1 MRITRK
7 ITRKLTSI
15 IALSVMVAALLA
27 VVAVTQSSTANAQ
40 VVGRAISNLQLNHN
54 DSGDLLISWD
64 APESAPRDYRV
75 MWAKS
80 SENYKT
86 WTDTTGNAFP
96 TSASHTV
103 SGLDRGHEYKVK
115 VRARYSNGS
124 GPWSAEVQHTI
135 PEPTPTPT
143 PTPEPSDA
151 PNWVSSTMPD
161 HVSMFDWSDVD
172 NATGYEIQ
180 MAFGSAPEWKDIA
193 NPNRED
199 GYRAYMNGSSAIIE
213 TLSAGEHTVRVR
225 GTLAGDETTDWYVFT
240 IRAE

>member
-1 MRITRK
+1 MRIKRN
-7 ITRKLTSI
+7 IARKLTSI

-27 VVAVTQSSTANAQ
+27 VVAVTQSGTANAQ
-40 VVGRAISNLQLNHN
+40 VAGRTISNLQLSHN
-54 DSGDLLISWD
+54 DDGDLLISWD
-64 APESAPRDYRV
+64 APELAPRDYRV

-96 TSASHTV
+96 TNASHTV

-124 GPWSAEVQHTI
+124 GPWSTEVQHTI
-135 PEPTPTPT
+135 PEEQTAP

-151 PNWVSSTMPD
+151 PHWVSSDMPD
-161 HVSMFDWSDVD
+161 HVAMFGWSDVE

-180 MAFGSAPEWKDIA
+180 MHIGTQPDDWEDIA
-193 NPNRED
+193 DPSGSH
-199 GYRAYMNGSSAIIE
+199 GYRAYMHGSSAIIGSLDNHE
-213 TLSAGEHTVRVR
+213 RTVRVR
-225 GTLAGDETTDWYVFT
+225 GVFEDDTTTDWYAFT
-240 IRAE
+240 IRPE

>member
-7 ITRKLTSI
+7 ITSI

-27 VVAVTQSSTANAQ
+27 VVAVTQSGTANAQ
-40 VVGRAISNLQLNHN
+40 VVGRAISNLQLSHN
-54 DSGDLLISWD
+54 DDDDLLISWD
-64 APESAPRDYRV
+64 APELAPKDYRV

-103 SGLDRGHEYKVK
+103 SELDRGHEYKVK

-124 GPWSAEVQHTI
+124 GPWSTEVQHTI

-143 PTPEPSDA
+143 PTPEPSNA
-151 PNWVSSTMPD
+151 PHWVSSTMPD
-161 HVSMFDWSDVD
+161 HVTMFDWSDVE

-180 MAFGSAPEWKDIA
+180 MHLGSQPEDWVDIA
-193 NPNRED
+193 DPSREA
-199 GYRAYMNGSSAIIE
+199 GYNAYVLGSSAIIA
-213 TLSAGEHTVRVR
+213 TAGPGEHTVRVR
-225 GTLAGDETTDWYVFT
+225 ATLAGGETTDWYVFT
-240 IRAE
+240 IRPE

>member
-40 VVGRAISNLQLNHN
+40 AASKTISNLQLNHN
-54 DSGDLLISWD
+54 DDGDLLINWD

-135 PEPTPTPT
+135 PEPTSTST

-151 PNWVSSTMPD
+151 PHWVSSTMPD
-161 HVSMFDWSDVD
+161 HVTMFDWSDVEG
-172 NATGYEIQ
+172 ATGYDIQ
-180 MAFGSAPEWKDIA
+180 MASGSGPEWVDIA
-193 NPNRED
+193 KPSPTH
-199 GYRAYMNGSSAIIE
+199 GFRAYMNGSSAIIS
-213 TLSAGEHTVRVR
+213 TPGTGDYHVRVR
-225 GTLAGDETTDWYVFT
+225 ATLEEGEATDWYVFT
-240 IRAE
+240 IRPE

>member
-15 IALSVMVAALLA
+15 IALSVMVTALLA
-27 VVAVTQSSTANAQ
+27 VVAVTQSGTANAQ
-40 VVGRAISNLQLNHN
+40 VVGRAISNLQLSHN
-54 DSGDLLISWD
+54 DGGDLLISWD
-64 APESAPRDYRV
+64 APELAPRDYRV

-86 WTDTTGNAFP
+86 WTDETGNAFP

-103 SGLDRGHEYKVK
+103 SGLDRGHAYKVK

-124 GPWSAEVQHTI
+124 GPWSTEVQHTI

-151 PNWVSSTMPD
+151 PHWVSSTMPE
-161 HVSMFDWSDVD
+161 HVAMFDWSDVD
-172 NATGYEIQ
+172 NAVGYDIQ
-180 MAFGSAPEWKDIA
+180 IAEGAGPEWVDI
-193 NPNRED
+193 REPSPFH
-199 GYRAYMNGSSAIIE
+199 GYRAYMHGSSAIIE
-213 TLSAGEHTVRVR
+213 TNSTHERIVRVR
-225 GTLAGDETTDWYVFT
+225 GVFENGETTDWYAFT
-240 IRAE
+240 IRPE

>member
-27 VVAVTQSSTANAQ
+27 VVAVTQSGTANAQ
-40 VVGRAISNLQLNHN
+40 VAGRAISNLQLSHN
-54 DSGDLLISWD
+54 DDGDLLISWD
-64 APESAPRDYRV
+64 APELAPRDYRV

-96 TSASHTV
+96 TSASHPV
-103 SGLDRGHEYKVK
+103 SGLEGGHEYKVK
-115 VRARYSNGS
+115 VRARYSNGG
-124 GPWSAEVQHTI
+124 GPWSTEVQHTI
-135 PEPTPTPT
+135 PEPTPTPA

-151 PNWVSSTMPD
+151 PHWVSSTMPG
-161 HVSMFDWSDVD
+161 HLTMFDWSDVE

-180 MAFGSAPEWKDIA
+180 MAFGSAPEWVDIA
-193 NPNRED
+193 EPSPTH
-199 GYRAYMNGSSAIIE
+199 GYRAYMNGSSALIE
-213 TLSAGEHTVRVR
+213 TPSAANHTVRVR
-225 GTLAGDETTDWYVFT
+225 ATLAGGETTDWYVFT
-240 IRAE
+240 IRPE

>member
-27 VVAVTQSSTANAQ
+27 VVAVTQSGTANAQ
-40 VVGRAISNLQLNHN
+40 VVGRAISNLQLSHN
-54 DSGDLLISWD
+54 DDDDLLISWD
-64 APESAPRDYRV
+64 APELAPRDYRV

-124 GPWSAEVQHTI
+124 GPWSTEVQHTI

-151 PNWVSSTMPD
+151 PHWVSSTMPE
-161 HVSMFDWSDVD
+161 HVTMFDWSDVE

-180 MAFGSAPEWKDIA
+180 MAFGSAPEWVDIA
-193 NPNRED
+193 EPSPTH
-199 GYRAYMNGSSAIIE
+199 GYRAYMNGSSALIE
-213 TLSAGEHTVRVR
+213 TPSAANHTVRVR
-225 GTLAGDETTDWYVFT
+225 ATLAGGETTDWYVFT
-240 IRAE
+240 IRPE